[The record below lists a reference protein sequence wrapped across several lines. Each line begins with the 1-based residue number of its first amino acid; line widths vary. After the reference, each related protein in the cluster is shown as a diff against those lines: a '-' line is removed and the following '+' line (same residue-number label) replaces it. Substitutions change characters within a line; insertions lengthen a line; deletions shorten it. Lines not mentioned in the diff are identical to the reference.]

1 MSVIKAAK
9 VMHPDSEEGGLVLGQ
24 DGRVAIFGGDGED
37 LVEFATESYVDSEV
51 FSVFD
56 SLQNFQSDVNSR
68 TSDDFAEGTSNL
80 YYTDA
85 RADGRIA
92 AAEFDASK
100 TTTGQFNSDRIPDL
114 DASKT
119 TSGTFNA
126 ARIPTLDASKTTSGT
141 FNAARIPA
149 LDASKTTSGTF
160 NAARIPALDASKIA
174 SGTIDPGRLPPIG
187 AAFTNSGSNSVAV
200 SFDQDRIINREAT
213 GTVTFT
219 GSNYTAGKSATIR
232 INPGA
237 SNRSLSFPA
246 GWRFL
251 SIKPTTANANKIGV
265 LTLTSFGTT
274 EAGVVAAWGDE
285 I

>member
-1 MSVIKAAK
+1 M
-9 VMHPDSEEGGLVLGQ
+9 
-24 DGRVAIFGGDGED
+24 
-37 LVEFATESYVDSEV
+37 
-51 FSVFD
+51 
-56 SLQNFQSDVNSR
+56 
-68 TSDDFAEGTSNL
+68 
-80 YYTDA
+80 
-85 RADGRIA
+85 
-92 AAEFDASK
+92 
-100 TTTGQFNSDRIPDL
+100 
-114 DASKT
+114 
-119 TSGTFNA
+119 
-126 ARIPTLDASKTTSGT
+126 
-141 FNAARIPA
+141 
-149 LDASKTTSGTF
+149 
-160 NAARIPALDASKIA
+160 
-174 SGTIDPGRLPPIG
+174 
-187 AAFTNSGSNSVAV
+187 